1 MKSMT
6 KKLTIL
12 LVVALLLAT
21 MCVLAACS
29 PKKAALGE
37 EEKGE
42 DGKFTVVVLLP
53 DGTPAEGCGVQ
64 MCEVNADGNEGACH
78 IVATNKDGI
87 AILVADEENLADL
100 NCKVCNLHFNDDA
113 MINGYKMPEK
123 FGHLQIHLGK
133 KITVQLEKA

>member
-12 LVVALLLAT
+12 LIVAMLLVT
-21 MCVLAACS
+21 MCALAACG

-42 DGKFTVVVLLP
+42 AGKFTVVVLLP
-53 DGTPAEGCGVQ
+53 DGKPAVECGVQ
-64 MCEVNADGNEGACH
+64 MCEVLADGNEGVCH
-78 IVATNKDGI
+78 QVYTDENGVATYS
-87 AILVADEENLADL
+87 AEDL
-100 NCKVCNLHFNDDA
+100 NFAECTVCDVKFPDGSMLE
-113 MINGYKMPEK
+113 GYKIPEK
-123 FGHLQIHLGK
+123 FAQFKIHLGK